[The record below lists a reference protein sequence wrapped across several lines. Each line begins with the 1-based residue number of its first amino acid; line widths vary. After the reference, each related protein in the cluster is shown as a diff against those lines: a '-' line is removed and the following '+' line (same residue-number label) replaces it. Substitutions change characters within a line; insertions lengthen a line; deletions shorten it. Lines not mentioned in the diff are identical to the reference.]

1 MILAIC
7 PIYSQTLFNV
17 SEIQRSWI
25 LLSSLEFVLSLQL
38 FFIATLPLS
47 TFANRIPLMIS
58 HELRHKPSFPLFATQ
73 KSCFDIF
80 FFLLFRGLKYV
91 IHNKL
96 KKCHKNNFFYKLS
109 SSPKFVFQEYIIEEI
124 DKISGIPFHENLI
137 SQKNLTLFIKV
148 LH

>member
-7 PIYSQTLFNV
+7 PTYSQTLFNV

-124 DKISGIPFHENLI
+124 DKFSGIPFHENLI
-137 SQKNLTLFIKV
+137 SLKIKKI
-148 LH
+148 